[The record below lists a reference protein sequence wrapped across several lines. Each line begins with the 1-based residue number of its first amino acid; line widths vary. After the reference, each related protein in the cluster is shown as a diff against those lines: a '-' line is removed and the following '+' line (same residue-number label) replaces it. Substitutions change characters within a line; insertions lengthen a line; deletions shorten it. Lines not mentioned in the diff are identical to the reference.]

1 MTKLKELIKK
11 HKKGLEVAIGVV
23 AAVVL
28 IISGYHIYQRQ
39 QDAQAKAAIEKVCK
53 STASLEG
60 ITSDFQIMDVN
71 AHKKIVKFQMNEELS
86 NALESNIKAYV
97 DDHVS
102 TINRLF
108 GDPEQDSDPQGNLRI
123 TGTQVQPVC
132 YAIASNKTFVKKYG
146 KSWTVGV
153 YNAQGKLEYVYRDDK
168 FIQKPELYLASV
180 IEKGAE
186 EHDQNAVEITE
197 AVLNAV
203 GSRTSE

>member
-1 MTKLKELIKK
+1 
-11 HKKGLEVAIGVV
+11 
-23 AAVVL
+23 
-28 IISGYHIYQRQ
+28 
-39 QDAQAKAAIEKVCK
+39 
-53 STASLEG
+53 
-60 ITSDFQIMDVN
+60 MDVD

-108 GDPEQDSDPQGNLRI
+108 GDTEEDSDYQGNLNI

-146 KSWTVGV
+146 KGWTVGV

-168 FIQKPELYLASV
+168 FIQKPELYLGPI

-186 EHDQNAVEITE
+186 EHDENAAEITE

-203 GSRTSE
+203 GSRSNE